1 MDREKFAK
9 PEEMLWFE
17 STISENV
24 EPEVSFVEQEKE
36 EVWFRVH
43 GINLA
48 NKLLLISLIKLT
60 FVGKTS
66 IYGKKDRI
74 Y

>member
-1 MDREKFAK
+1 MLNRKRKKF
-9 PEEMLWFE
+9 L
-17 STISENV
+17 
-24 EPEVSFVEQEKE
+24 
-36 EVWFRVH
+36 FRVY

-48 NKLLLISLIKLT
+48 NKLLLISLLKST
-60 FVGKTS
+60 FVDKTS

>member
-1 MDREKFAK
+1 MLNKKRKKF
-9 PEEMLWFE
+9 
-17 STISENV
+17 
-24 EPEVSFVEQEKE
+24 
-36 EVWFRVH
+36 WFRVH

-48 NKLLLISLIKLT
+48 NKLLLISLLKLT